1 MTKTFKFL
9 VAVSLAFAASN
20 LFATV
25 EFVKKTF
32 VASNKL
38 QLPYRAAEKADP
50 NGGKVPVVVFLHGYG
65 QCGVDNSFTIN
76 EMTKCSPIKKLI
88 RNR

>member
-1 MTKTFKFL
+1 M
-9 VAVSLAFAASN
+9 
-20 LFATV
+20 
-25 EFVKKTF
+25 KKTF

-76 EMTKCSPIKKLI
+76 EITNIKSYLDST
-88 RNR
+88 

>member
-1 MTKTFKFL
+1 MKQSLKVL
-9 VAVSLAFAASN
+9 VAASFVLCVSNALAAN
-20 LFATV
+20 

-50 NGGKVPVVVFLHGYG
+50 NGGRSRSS
-65 QCGVDNSFTIN
+65 SFFTDTVSAASTIRSRS
-76 EMTKCSPIKKLI
+76 T
-88 RNR
+88 R